1 MPINSE
7 IIYLKG
13 VGPQK
18 ADILAKEYDIHTFDD
33 LLHYFPFRMIDRT
46 HVSTIGNFNN
56 EEPYLVFRGHINDMR
71 TITSGHSTRLEA
83 TFSDGTG
90 TMTLVWFQGLKWIK
104 DYLRSN
110 VVYNVM
116 GKPTLFGST
125 YQIAHPDLEIATPE
139 EGQTPHPFL
148 PVYRTT
154 EKSKSRGITSRTIA
168 RFTETL
174 LKQLPPYLPETLP
187 QAIVAKYHL
196 MDRTSALRNMHY
208 PQTLQAWQQALF
220 REKFEE
226 LFFHQLE
233 YQYSRISRRNHS
245 VGLVFGV
252 VGKHFNDFYR
262 NNLPFPLTGAQK
274 RVIKEIRADMRTGR
288 QMNRLLQGDV
298 GSGKT
303 LVALLTML
311 IALDNGVQTCLMAP
325 TEILASQHYAS
336 FQKMLKGLDIR
347 VELLVGA
354 LKTRQKKEI
363 KQRLANGDIDILI
376 GTHALIED
384 TVQFKQ
390 LGYVVIDEQHRFG
403 VEQRAKLWNKSKTPP
418 HILVMTATPIPRTLA
433 MTLYADLECS
443 VIDELPPGRR
453 PVITTHG
460 TEAQR
465 LRLFEFMRQQIAAGR
480 QIYVVYPLINES
492 ESLDLKD
499 IMDGYE
505 SISRSFPQPQYHISI
520 VHGQMPPEAKAYEM
534 DRFKR
539 GETQIMVST
548 TVIEVGV
555 DVPNATVM
563 VIENAERFGLS
574 QLHQLRGRVG
584 RGGNQSYCILMTKDE
599 LSRNSKQRIQT
610 MCSTTDGFAIAEAD
624 LQLRGPGDLQ
634 GLQQSGMLNLKVAD
648 IIDDEPLVRAARDE
662 VHNLLESDP
671 DLQHPDHQLLLRH
684 INKSIPEQQWGKIS

>member
-1 MPINSE
+1 M
-7 IIYLKG
+7 
-13 VGPQK
+13 V
-18 ADILAKEYDIHTFDD
+18 
-33 LLHYFPFRMIDRT
+33 DRS
-46 HVSTIGNFNN
+46 HVSTLADFNA
-56 EEPYLVFRGHINDMR
+56 EEPYLVFRGHIENLH
-71 TITSGHSTRLEA
+71 TVTSGRSTRLEA
-83 TFSDGTG
+83 TFTDGTG
-90 TMTLVWFQGLKWIK
+90 AMTLVWFQGLKWIR
-104 DYLRSN
+104 DSLRN
-110 VVYNVM
+110 NTLYNVM
-116 GKPTLFGST
+116 GKPTLYGSNW
-125 YQIAHPDLEIATPE
+125 QIAHPDIEPATT
-139 EGQTPHPFL
+139 GGDQLAHPLL

-154 EKSKSRGITSRTIA
+154 EKAKAKGFSSRGIA
-168 RFTETL
+168 RLTDTL
-174 LKQLPPYLPETLP
+174 LQQMTIPLPESLPPH
-187 QAIVAKYHL
+187 IVQKYHL
-196 MDRTSALRNMHY
+196 MDRNNALRNMHY
-208 PQTLQAWQQALF
+208 PNTMQTWGQALF

-226 LFFHQLE
+226 LFFHQLD

-245 VGLVFGV
+245 SGRIFSIVGE
-252 VGKHFNDFYR
+252 HFNGFYQ

-274 RVIKEIRADMRTGR
+274 RVIKEIREDMRSGR

-311 IALDNGVQTCLMAP
+311 IALDNGCQACLMAP
-325 TEILASQHYAS
+325 TEILASQHFAS
-336 FQKMLKGLDIR
+336 FQKMLKGLDIH

-354 LKTRQKKEI
+354 LKAKQKKEV
-363 KQRLANGDIDILI
+363 KQRLANRQIDILI

-384 TVQFKQ
+384 DVQFAQ

-403 VEQRAKLWNKSKTPP
+403 VEQRAKLWRKSAVPP

-433 MTLYADLECS
+433 MTLYADLDCS
-443 VIDELPPGRR
+443 IIDELPPGRH

-460 TEAQR
+460 TDAKR
-465 LRLFEFMRQQIAAGR
+465 ILLFNFMRQQIAQGR
-480 QIYVVYPLINES
+480 QVYVVYPLINES
-492 ESLDLKD
+492 ENLDLKD

-505 SISRSFPQPQYHISI
+505 SLSRSFPQPQYQLSI
-520 VHGQMPPEAKAYEM
+520 VHGQMPAEAKAYEM

-584 RGGNQSYCILMTKDE
+584 RGASQSYCILMTKDD

-624 LQLRGPGDLQ
+624 LRLRGPGDLQ
-634 GLQQSGMLNLKVAD
+634 GLQQSGMLNLRVAD
-648 IIDDEPLVRAARDE
+648 IVDDEPLVRVTRDE
-662 VHNLLESDP
+662 VRSILDADP
-671 DLQHPDHQLLLRH
+671 DLLQPENSALRLH
-684 INKSIPEQQWGKIS
+684 LQQNPSHEQWEKIS